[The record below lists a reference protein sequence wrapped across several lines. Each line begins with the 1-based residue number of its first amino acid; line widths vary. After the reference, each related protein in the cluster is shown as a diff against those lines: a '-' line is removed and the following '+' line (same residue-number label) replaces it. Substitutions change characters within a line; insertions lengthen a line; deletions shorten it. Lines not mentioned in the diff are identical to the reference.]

1 MLKMLMKFF
10 KRNCFHTFSLVVAKA
25 FNFGQFGEKLAV
37 TLWER
42 KKNSMSRIRIIE
54 GNIVCCVMYILII
67 SLKVCRETK
76 EQPNEKNDDN
86 SKLKV

>member
-42 KKNSMSRIRIIE
+42 KKKQHEQNTNNRRKH
-54 GNIVCCVMYILII
+54 CVLCNVYLDNFFE
-67 SLKVCRETK
+67 SLQRN
-76 EQPNEKNDDN
+76 QIAAH
-86 SKLKV
+86 